1 MVKVNIRGKEIE
13 IDDECV
19 NLVEYFNSIGLDT
32 KFCCSGH
39 GKDTFEIMFEDYI
52 TDKQIEDFLL
62 KNTIEF
68 KSNDF
73 IYVHSYFTGR
83 FEKWCRVMTGN
94 IKYNWTYSAKDI
106 ESAKRDYLRMK
117 DNIKL

>member
-1 MVKVNIRGKEIE
+1 MAIINIREKDVE
-13 IDDECV
+13 IDDDCI
-19 NLVEYFNSIGLDT
+19 NLVQFFNSIGLDT

-39 GKDTFEIMFEDYI
+39 GKGNFEIMFEDYI

-62 KNTIEF
+62 KNTAEF
-68 KSNDF
+68 KSKDF
-73 IYVHSYFTGR
+73 IYVHSYFSGR

-94 IKYNWTYSAKDI
+94 IKYNWIYSTTDI

-117 DNIKL
+117 NNMKS